1 MNDIDL
7 DFDNSYFHPIDI
19 MFLSSFSSRTVAA
32 VSCAVVVVAASGI
45 HGESYLR
52 SSTHAATAQQHQSRD
67 LQAASLLPPEVL
79 AIIPPF
85 CQVAED
91 SALNEA
97 ISCAMGS
104 MLQCAGLLGVLDQFE
119 DLIPSNADDI
129 TSCQAITDPFCEI
142 ATKCTPC
149 LAQFEALTR
158 CIVEE
163 SDEGLIDASIIN
175 LLAGCSLACDGS
187 SEGEATVIEIVDV
200 EEDIPVT
207 VVVAAEEESEDEA
220 PEPVPEALDDIPGT
234 AIGAGIFTTLVTAL
248 DAAGLVET
256 LSGPKGPYTV
266 FAPTDTA
273 FDNLPEGLVSCLL
286 QDLPTLTDILLYHV
300 TDGAVLASQLSD
312 GQTIPT
318 LLPQQAVT
326 VNISSRAGPQ
336 GSTAP
341 RVQINGSTVT
351 TADVMTSN
359 GVIHIVD
366 AVLVPSTIDIEAY
379 LQTCTED
386 DEDSTYDDTDTN
398 TGLPGVDIIG
408 DIFGD
413 IFNPDNGGGSDGNGD
428 GSSGDLGGLDDIDVE
443 SIGTA
448 IGNAVGSFL
457 GDDVGAMIGN
467 AFNSFVSSLGD
478 IFANNGD
485 GSGWLGGMSGG
496 SDNGGSGVMTDAGGW
511 FGNIRKRN

>member
-1 MNDIDL
+1 ML
-7 DFDNSYFHPIDI
+7 
-19 MFLSSFSSRTVAA
+19 LSSFSSRAVTA
-32 VSCAVVVVAASGI
+32 VSCAVVFAASGV

-52 SSTHAATAQQHQSRD
+52 SSTNAALVQQQPRD
-67 LQAASLLPPEVL
+67 LQLTSLLPADVL

-97 ISCAMGS
+97 INCATGS

-142 ATKCTPC
+142 ATKCEPC

-158 CIVEE
+158 CIVKE
-163 SDEGLIDASIIN
+163 SDEGLIDTAIIN
-175 LLAGCSLACDGS
+175 LVAGCSLACDGS
-187 SEGEATVIEIVDV
+187 SEGAATVIDIVEV

-220 PEPVPEALDDIPGT
+220 PEPVPVPEALDDIPGT
-234 AIGAGIFTTLVTAL
+234 AIGAGIFTTLVAAL
-248 DAAGLVET
+248 DAADLVET
-256 LSGPKGPYTV
+256 LSGSKGPYTV

-312 GQTIPT
+312 AQIIPT
-318 LLPQQAVT
+318 LLPQQDVT
-326 VNISSRAGPQ
+326 VTISSRAGPQ

-341 RVQINGSTVT
+341 RVQINESTVT

-359 GVIHIVD
+359 GVIHIID
-366 AVLVPSTIDIEAY
+366 AVLVPSAIDIGAY
-379 LQTCTED
+379 LQTCTE
-386 DEDSTYDDTDTN
+386 EDAGDYTYDDTDTN
-398 TGLPGVDIIG
+398 TVLPGVDIIG

-413 IFNPDNGGGSDGNGD
+413 IFSPDSGVDGDGNGD
-428 GSSGDLGGLDDIDVE
+428 GSSGDLSGLDNIDVE

-457 GDDVGAMIGN
+457 GEDVGVMIGN

-478 IFANNGD
+478 IFANSND

-496 SDNGGSGVMTDAGGW
+496 GDNGGVGGMTTDGGGW
-511 FGNIRKRN
+511 FGDIRKRN